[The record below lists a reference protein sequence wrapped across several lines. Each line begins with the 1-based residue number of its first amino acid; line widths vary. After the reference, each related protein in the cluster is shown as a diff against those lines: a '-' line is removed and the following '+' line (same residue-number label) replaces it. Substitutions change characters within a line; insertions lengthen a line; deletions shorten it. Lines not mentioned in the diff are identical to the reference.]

1 MEGWDIYAIR
11 PSFKRALGSLVS
23 FQTAWEERKRP
34 WNKVVV
40 KHVMRCTCMEK
51 KAPLAMFTIIVSLN
65 TLFEI
70 NHLLYVYAL
79 LYLSSR
85 NPIQ

>member
-1 MEGWDIYAIR
+1 
-11 PSFKRALGSLVS
+11 
-23 FQTAWEERKRP
+23 
-34 WNKVVV
+34 
-40 KHVMRCTCMEK
+40 MRCTCMEK